1 MMSGW
6 GSDME
11 SITLFLDFPLP
22 TLNEMIRTARGNK
35 FAAAAQ
41 KKKYTNLVAWEIM
54 AQTPT
59 ADFEA
64 VSLDL
69 TWIET
74 KKKRDPD
81 NVFAAVK
88 FICDGMVAAD
98 VIKDDDRD
106 RVASITNHIVVS
118 DSRGVVVLATSVP
131 KPLYRI
137 GDT

>member
-1 MMSGW
+1 
-6 GSDME
+6 ME
-11 SITLFLDFPLP
+11 SITFFLDFPLP
-22 TLNEMIRTARGNK
+22 TINDMIRTARGNK

-59 ADFEA
+59 TVFEA
-64 VSLDL
+64 VSLDV

-81 NVFAAVK
+81 NVFGAAK
-88 FICDGMVAAD
+88 FILDGMVAAD
-98 VIKDDDRD
+98 VINDDDRD
-106 RVASITNHIVVS
+106 HVAAITNRIAVS
-118 DSRGVVVLATSVP
+118 DSRGVSVKVTSVP

-137 GDT
+137 SDT